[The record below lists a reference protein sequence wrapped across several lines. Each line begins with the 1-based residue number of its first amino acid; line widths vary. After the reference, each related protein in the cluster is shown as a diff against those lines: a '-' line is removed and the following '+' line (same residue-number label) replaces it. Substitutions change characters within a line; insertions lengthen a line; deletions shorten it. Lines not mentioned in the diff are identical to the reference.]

1 MRRRLAVAIRGLG
14 VGSVQFGQVTPSGL
28 ANDNKFTTSGL
39 TAGFDWRAAENFI
52 AGFAIGYGGDRT
64 DVGINGTRSS
74 ATSLSATA
82 YASWKPFDTWF
93 VDAMLGYGTIS
104 YDNRRFV
111 TDDGSTADGTRRG
124 TSWFGAIS
132 TGYDVRYG
140 ALKLTPYVR
149 ADFMQARLNEYSEQG
164 ATAALLTYGAMR
176 FQTVAGAVGL
186 RAGYDIPMSFGT
198 VTPMARVRIPPGV
211 RRRLQPA
218 GLLHRPRRGNELD
231 RGPGGVQSWHHQHQR
246 GLARAKLQ
254 RHQRRARI
262 RHVGGARQGAI
273 RRPCARRCG
282 WRSSACPS
290 RAAEQ
295 RQRRPVGHDHQEH
308 QHRDQPRPHRHGQL
322 GDAHARI
329 IEAT

>member
-14 VGSVQFGQVTPSGL
+14 VGIGAVRPGHAERACERQQVH
-28 ANDNKFTTSGL
+28 TSGL

-198 VTPMARVRIPPGV
+198 VTPMARVEYRQAFDGAFS
-211 RRRLQPA
+211 QPVYYTDLGAGTSSTVAQAASNHGTINTSA
-218 GLLHRPRRGNELD
+218 GLRVRSFSGISGELEY
-231 RGPGGVQSWHHQHQR
+231 GTSAVPGKVQSQT
-246 GLARAKLQ
+246 
-254 RHQRRARI
+254 
-262 RHVGGARQGAI
+262 V
-273 RRPCARRCG
+273 
-282 WRSSACPS
+282 
-290 RAAEQ
+290 RAAL
-295 RQRRPVGHDHQEH
+295 RM
-308 QHRDQPRPHRHGQL
+308 
-322 GDAHARI
+322 AF
-329 IEAT
+329 